1 MVKLAKLY
9 DTKYKQIILIPITM
23 FLIALIILSSTYYN
37 TGEFVGK
44 DITLT
49 GGLMISVQ
57 TKEDIDIESVEEQIA
72 QTLDSSVRIKELKSF
87 GTAGRIGYSF
97 EIEKTTDMDAVKTA
111 ISDATGL
118 ALIDGNHNIEETS
131 SSLSQSFWQNTVKAL
146 LLAFF
151 FMAGV
156 IFVYFRKLVPSS
168 AIILAALS
176 DFVCTLAAMNLLGI
190 KLSTASVAALLMLLG
205 YSVDSNILLSVR
217 VIKRKAG
224 TVAERIAKAIKTGV
238 TMSITTLIALSTIYF
253 ITPSRI
259 LQQIAIVLI
268 LGLIFDFINTWI
280 QNAAILRWWLGKKEN
295 V

>member
-1 MVKLAKLY
+1 
-9 DTKYKQIILIPITM
+9 
-23 FLIALIILSSTYYN
+23 
-37 TGEFVGK
+37 
-44 DITLT
+44 
-49 GGLMISVQ
+49 
-57 TKEDIDIESVEEQIA
+57 
-72 QTLDSSVRIKELKSF
+72 
-87 GTAGRIGYSF
+87 
-97 EIEKTTDMDAVKTA
+97 
-111 ISDATGL
+111 
-118 ALIDGNHNIEETS
+118 
-131 SSLSQSFWQNTVKAL
+131 
-146 LLAFF
+146 
-151 FMAGV
+151 
-156 IFVYFRKLVPSS
+156 
-168 AIILAALS
+168 
-176 DFVCTLAAMNLLGI
+176 MNLLGI